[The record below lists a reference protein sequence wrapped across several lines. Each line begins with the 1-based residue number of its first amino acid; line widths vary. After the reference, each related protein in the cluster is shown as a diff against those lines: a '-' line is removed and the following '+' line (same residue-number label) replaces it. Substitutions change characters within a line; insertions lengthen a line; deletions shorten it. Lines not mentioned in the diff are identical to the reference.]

1 MEIMEVVKAFFL
13 LKAANMREHSDKL
26 GRATS
31 TFEIKKMR
39 EKIIKILKHSVEH
52 LQLKRSLVWAEF

>member
-1 MEIMEVVKAFFL
+1 MEIMEVAKAFFL
-13 LKAANMREHSDKL
+13 LKAANMREHSEKL

-52 LQLKRSLVWAEF
+52 LQLKRSPVWA

>member
-1 MEIMEVVKAFFL
+1 MEIMEVAKAFFL
-13 LKAANMREHSDKL
+13 LKAANMREHSEKL

-52 LQLKRSLVWAEF
+52 LQLKISLVWA

>member
-13 LKAANMREHSDKL
+13 LKAANMREHSEKL

-52 LQLKRSLVWAEF
+52 LQLKRSLVWA

>member
-1 MEIMEVVKAFFL
+1 MEIMEVAKAFFL
-13 LKAANMREHSDKL
+13 LKAANMREHSEKL

-52 LQLKRSLVWAEF
+52 LQLKRSLVWA

>member
-1 MEIMEVVKAFFL
+1 MEIMEVAEAFFL
-13 LKAANMREHSDKL
+13 LKAANMREHSEKL

-52 LQLKRSLVWAEF
+52 LQLKRSLVWA